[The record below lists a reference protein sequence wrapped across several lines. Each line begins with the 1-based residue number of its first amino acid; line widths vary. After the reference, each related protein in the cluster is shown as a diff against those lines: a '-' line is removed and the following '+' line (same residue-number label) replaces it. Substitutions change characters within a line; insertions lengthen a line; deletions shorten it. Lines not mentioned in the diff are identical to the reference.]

1 MDVQSRADALKRML
15 KEKQK
20 AQKAKEKAKPVVK
33 PKPKKKD
40 EDYLDPRYEDAVEG
54 EMMLT
59 MEGE

>member
-1 MDVQSRADALKRML
+1 ML
-15 KEKQK
+15 KEKHK
-20 AQKAKEKAKPVVK
+20 VQKAKEKAKPVVK